1 MSNRFTRRSVGE
13 SGRRCPNKPSLV
25 VVKESPTMSNDPN
38 ETNAEV
44 LDAVAFLTAS
54 HDDDDP
60 NFRTDV
66 LRKILGDADD
76 DLEIGVKL
84 LGLVSGMTVV
94 ARRLL
99 EFSVATHGDKH
110 ENSLTDL
117 VADATNTTII
127 RHMREMTAV
136 AKEFVDYLASE
147 TEVSHEAVLARLA
160 EDLNAWPD

>member
-1 MSNRFTRRSVGE
+1 MSI
-13 SGRRCPNKPSLV
+13 
-25 VVKESPTMSNDPN
+25 DPD
-38 ETNAEV
+38 ETNPDV

-66 LRKILGDADD
+66 LRKILGETAG

-99 EFSVATHGDKH
+99 EFSVDTHGDQD
-110 ENSLTDL
+110 EDSLTDL
-117 VADATNTTII
+117 VADATNTTVI

-136 AKEFVDYLASE
+136 AKELVDYLAIR
-147 TEVSHEAVLARLA
+147 TGVSHEAVLARLA
-160 EDLNAWPD
+160 EDLNVWPD

>member
-1 MSNRFTRRSVGE
+1 
-13 SGRRCPNKPSLV
+13 
-25 VVKESPTMSNDPN
+25 MSNDHD
-38 ETNAEV
+38 EAHADV

-76 DLEIGVKL
+76 DAAIGVKL
-84 LGLVSGMTVV
+84 LGLLGGMTVV

-99 EFSVATHGDKH
+99 EFTADTHGDKDDDPVT
-110 ENSLTDL
+110 EL
-117 VADATNTTII
+117 VAEATNTTVI
-127 RHMREMTAV
+127 RHMREMTTIAT
-136 AKEFVDYLASE
+136 EFVDYLASR
-147 TEVSHEAVLARLA
+147 TGVSHEAVLARLA

>member
-1 MSNRFTRRSVGE
+1 MSI
-13 SGRRCPNKPSLV
+13 
-25 VVKESPTMSNDPN
+25 DPD
-38 ETNAEV
+38 ETNPDV

-66 LRKILGDADD
+66 LRKILGETAG

-99 EFSVATHGDKH
+99 EFSVDTSSDSDGG
-110 ENSLTDL
+110 SLTDI
-117 VADATNTTII
+117 VAGATNTTVI

-136 AKEFVDYLASE
+136 AKEFVDYLAGQ
-147 TEVSHEAVLARLA
+147 TGVSHEAVLARLA
-160 EDLNAWPD
+160 EELNVWPD